1 MLLQI
6 CSSLHEEKIDSGC
19 CYSLRLYGR
28 KVRPGTKMT
37 IIASNK
43 RRKGPAAG
51 RIAMHASERERERK
65 GAEVTEPAEDIA
77 ANLSPPPTI
86 LCSGSKNQGSAWAA
100 TIVGGGKHP
109 VSQNC

>member
-1 MLLQI
+1 
-6 CSSLHEEKIDSGC
+6 
-19 CYSLRLYGR
+19 
-28 KVRPGTKMT
+28 MT

-51 RIAMHASERERERK
+51 RIAMHASERERK
-65 GAEVTEPAEDIA
+65 GAEVTEPAEDIT

-100 TIVGGGKHP
+100 TIVGGAGSDQSHRIARIR
-109 VSQNC
+109 